1 MIHSQE
7 PIGFIPSIYKK
18 SMCQPVKNKGL
29 IVKSFEPR
37 NTIRRFKYTTYQI
50 IMILQYLPNFSAT
63 TSARLTAFLLF
74 SLFLL
79 SLHHFPFDHFNK
91 ISHQMQSTLITENSI
106 KFEPIVIL
114 STATDEG
121 GEYYE
126 FDDDGEEEFE
136 LYNDEDFY

>member
-1 MIHSQE
+1 MIS
-7 PIGFIPSIYKK
+7 
-18 SMCQPVKNKGL
+18 
-29 IVKSFEPR
+29 
-37 NTIRRFKYTTYQI
+37 
-50 IMILQYLPNFSAT
+50 QYLPNFSAT

-106 KFEPIVIL
+106 KFEPVVIF
-114 STATDEG
+114 STAADEE

-126 FDDDGEEEFE
+126 FDDDGEEDFE